1 MINIGLWR
9 STNIILLAC
18 DSNLNLFT
26 TALSIGLSTVHL
38 RPFVTL
44 VTSSVSI
51 ITSSIPFFITPIFLI
66 HHTVVSFDATVAS
79 FDSSLLPSP
88 SPSTLPSSHPVSSP
102 SHPPSPSH
110 FSPSIISVICFS
122 PTYLQ
127 SILIILLSSLTTLVI
142 SSIATFVL
150 PQRLPTP
157 IMDQIHL
164 SLSWPHI
171 FLD

>member
-110 FSPSIISVICFS
+110 FSPSIISVIC
-122 PTYLQ
+122 
-127 SILIILLSSLTTLVI
+127 LSSNIYAIYPHYPL
-142 SSIATFVL
+142 VL
-150 PQRLPTP
+150 PHHSCYLLYHHLCPPSTSSHPYDDEILPT
-157 IMDQIHL
+157 
-164 SLSWPHI
+164 
-171 FLD
+171 